1 MNKRVAELQKIKL
14 FRICFSK
21 LRSLVQLNALIQLF
35 NAFKNILH
43 EDTAIERLQYQKY
56 KTLHDNL
63 NPFKVYLFGFFLNF
77 GKYQKLCPLLRF
89 LKILE

>member
-1 MNKRVAELQKIKL
+1 MFFI
-14 FRICFSK
+14 K

-35 NAFKNILH
+35 NAFKTILH
-43 EDTAIERLQYQKY
+43 EDTAIDRLQYQKY

-63 NPFKVYLFGFFLNF
+63 NPLKVYLFGLYFNF

-89 LKILE
+89 LKNLE

>member
-1 MNKRVAELQKIKL
+1 MFFI
-14 FRICFSK
+14 K

-35 NAFKNILH
+35 NAFKTTLP
-43 EDTAIERLQYQKY
+43 EDTAIDRLQYQKY

-63 NPFKVYLFGFFLNF
+63 NPLKVYLFGLYFNF

-89 LKILE
+89 LKNLE